1 MSLRT
6 SEGESLRGSEES
18 LLFKP
23 FSSSLR
29 FLVGSIGIGKR
40 LLIMVEEE
48 EERLN
53 PDNLTLIWRSSQK
66 VETETESEER

>member
-1 MSLRT
+1 
-6 SEGESLRGSEES
+6 
-18 LLFKP
+18 
-23 FSSSLR
+23 
-29 FLVGSIGIGKR
+29 
-40 LLIMVEEE
+40 MVEEE